1 MKTKLFFILA
11 IILFLIQSCGESK
24 EPAAGECRLHGGS
37 YELVGHD
44 TINLINLI
52 DCDSIKQG
60 HWIVH
65 KYAVLNKQIGPER
78 IIDEEGFYKD
88 NKKQGFWKKYSN
100 AGKVL
105 DSVEY
110 KDGVAVGK

>member
-1 MKTKLFFILA
+1 MKPFFILV
-11 IILFLIQSCGESK
+11 IVLFLIQSCGESK
-24 EPAAGECRLHGGS
+24 EPAARECLFRGGS
-37 YELVGHD
+37 YELIGHD
-44 TINLINLI
+44 TINLI

-78 IIDEEGFYKD
+78 IVDEKGFYKD
-88 NKKQGFWKKYSN
+88 NKKQGFWKKYSTT
-100 AGKVL
+100 GEVL